1 MISKNNLALNVIL
14 LIAEVMLITYL
25 NYWIA
30 GSYYSLDVLYCLPVI
45 QAARP
50 GAIRSKR
57 RSDSHLAMVVG
68 IVCAVIW
75 SCVEVAISWPTFPLN
90 AFLANVLT
98 RTVTFTIIG
107 RVVTKLWKDR
117 EYSRKDSLTDLA
129 NRLEFVEKL
138 EIEQDRSAR
147 SHKPYSVLFIDVD
160 QFKSLNDNHGHHV
173 GDDALKVIAALLIKN
188 TRIVDTIAR
197 IGGDEFM
204 LLFPETDALAC
215 ETFVHRITLASVDTF
230 SHLGWPISLSIGRVT
245 EAGRNRT
252 ADEVMRAADEKMYLS
267 KKAKQKS
274 Q

>member
-1 MISKNNLALNVIL
+1 MNIKNNMALNVIL

-25 NYWIA
+25 NYWVA

-50 GAIRSKR
+50 GAIRAKR
-57 RSDSHLAMVVG
+57 SSDTQTAMVVG
-68 IVCAVIW
+68 ILCAAIW
-75 SCVEVAISWPTFPLN
+75 SYVEVAIAWPIFPLS
-90 AFLANVLT
+90 AFLVNVLT

-117 EYSRKDSLTDLA
+117 EYARKDSLTDLS

-147 SHKPYSVLFIDVD
+147 SLKPYSVLFIDVD

-173 GDDALKVIAALLIKN
+173 GDDALKVIAALLINN
-188 TRIVDTIAR
+188 TRIIDTIAR

-204 LLFPETDALAC
+204 LLFPETDAHAC
-215 ETFVHRITLASVDTF
+215 EKFVHRITLASVETF
-230 SHLGWPISLSIGRVT
+230 NHLGWTISLSIGQVT
-245 EAGRNRT
+245 ETGKNKA

>member
-1 MISKNNLALNVIL
+1 MNTNTDMALNVIL

-57 RSDSHLAMVVG
+57 RSDTHTAMIVG
-68 IVCAVIW
+68 VVCAAVW
-75 SCVEVAISWPTFPLN
+75 SYVEVAISWPIFPLS
-90 AFLANVLT
+90 AFLVNVVT

-147 SHKPYSVLFIDVD
+147 SGMPYSVLFIDVD
-160 QFKSLNDNHGHHV
+160 QFKSLNDNHGHQV
-173 GDDALKVIAALLIKN
+173 GDDALKVIAALLINN

-204 LLFPETDALAC
+204 LLFPETDADAR
-215 ETFVHRITLASVDTF
+215 ETFIRRITLASTDKF
-230 SHLGWPISLSIGRVT
+230 DHLGWPISLSIGGVT
-245 EAGRNRT
+245 EAGKTRT
-252 ADEVMRAADEKMYLS
+252 ANEVMCAADEKMYLS